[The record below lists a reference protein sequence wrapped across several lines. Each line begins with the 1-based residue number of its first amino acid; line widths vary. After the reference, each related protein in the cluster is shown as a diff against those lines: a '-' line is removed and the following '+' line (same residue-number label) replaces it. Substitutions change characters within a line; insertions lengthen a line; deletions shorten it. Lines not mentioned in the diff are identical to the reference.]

1 VVYAVGVREMRK
13 CELFVDGKCFGLGI
27 FSIAFVIRLLP
38 EFLSGPYPVGYDLL
52 AGYAPSLYVFPDDT
66 PLRLFGWAWSPL
78 AAYILWVFWKLSGVD
93 IFLFLKV
100 AGPVFYGLFVLA
112 FYHLLS
118 RGLCWNK
125 KKSFVTA
132 VLFLLQPAV
141 LRTGWDQ
148 LREELGFV
156 FLFILLA
163 KTKLDIIGGAKQK
176 PLAVIVLSVLV
187 VLSHQLAA
195 VLLFIALFWQFMNSL
210 IRKGI
215 LYLKG
220 FFVFIPSV
228 FVFVWGVYGQ
238 FVCPNFS
245 GRFMPIQ
252 LPSGTGFFTFTN
264 YFLSDPRFVGGDF
277 FKVLAYVG
285 SLSMYCVAPLVPFAV
300 KGFFKDEVFTPMLV
314 WLCVASYSIV
324 VFPWFA
330 FSYYWWWILLLP
342 VPLTVYV
349 GQALEKWEVFAGGR
363 RFRAV
368 LVGVLLLSI
377 IAVGYASSVFRL
389 GYPYAYTYMPSG
401 LLESCVDFKD
411 VPDISDAF
419 SWINLHLPE
428 KAVIFVPEKFQGFA
442 FLYSRSDL
450 TIRVVPPLLNLSQ
463 IVAMIE
469 GKENGTIYAIYYSKE
484 IGDLKDVAK
493 NLATFGKIVVYQLC
507 I

>member
-1 VVYAVGVREMRK
+1 MKVCGSFVSGRCYGLWIFAV
-13 CELFVDGKCFGLGI
+13 
-27 FSIAFVIRLLP
+27 AFFIRLLP

-52 AGYAPSLYVFPDDT
+52 AGYAPALCVFPDDA

-78 AAYILWVFWKLSGVD
+78 AVYVLWFFWKLSGVD
-93 IFLFLKV
+93 LYLFLKV
-100 AGPVFYGLFVLA
+100 AGPVFYGMFVLA
-112 FYHLLS
+112 FYYLLS
-118 RGLCWNK
+118 RGLGWSV
-125 KKSFVTA
+125 KKSFITSL
-132 VLFLLQPAV
+132 LFLLQPAV

-176 PLAVIVLSVLV
+176 SLTVIVLSVLV
-187 VLSHQLAA
+187 VLSHQLVAILLFV
-195 VLLFIALFWQFMNSL
+195 VLLWQFMSSL
-210 IRKGI
+210 IRKGV

-220 FFVFIPSV
+220 FVVFIPSV
-228 FVFVWGVYGQ
+228 FVFVWGLYGQ

-245 GRFMPIQ
+245 VRFMPIQ
-252 LPSGTGFFTFTN
+252 LPSGTGFFAFTN

-277 FKVLAYVG
+277 FKLLAYVG
-285 SLSMYCVAPLVPFAV
+285 SLSMYCVAPLVPVAV

-342 VPLTVYV
+342 VPLTVYG
-349 GQALEKWEVFAGGR
+349 GQALERWAVFTNGRHFRTVLAGVFLMG
-363 RFRAV
+363 
-368 LVGVLLLSI
+368 I
-377 IAVGYASSVFRL
+377 IALGYSSSSLRL
-389 GYPYAYTYMPSG
+389 GYPYAYTYVPSS

-411 VPDISDAF
+411 VPNIRDAF
-419 SWINLHLPE
+419 IWINLHLPE
-428 KAVIFVPEKFQGFA
+428 KAVIVVPEKFQGFA

-450 TIRVVPPLLNLSQ
+450 AIRVAPSLLNLSQ
-463 IVAMIE
+463 IVAIIE
-469 GKENGTIYAIYYSKE
+469 GGENGAMYAIYNLKE
-484 IGDLKDVAK
+484 VGDLKNVTE
-493 NLATFGKIVVYQLC
+493 NLAIFGEVAIYRLN